1 MNKYKRWWGGL
12 IALGLLW
19 LLAGPGRAMA
29 HAQYDHS
36 NPAANA
42 TLPAGQPPSQ
52 VEVWFSERIEPKFS
66 KLSVLDK
73 DGKAVDRADSHVPP
87 GEDAALIVSLPTG
100 LPDGAYTVIFENVS
114 ADDGHHVKSSFSF
127 AVGDAPLPVG
137 SAVSLI
143 DNLATPETDANFN
156 PWSVTLR
163 WLNYLAM
170 AALVGLI
177 IFWRLVWQPA
187 WRQAHLRLD
196 TETGN
201 EADRRLSGR
210 VVSLLAVSLGLLT
223 AGWLGWLIYQAG
235 VVGNSAPWQVFEGD
249 TLPNL
254 LFSTRF
260 GLTWLAR
267 LGLIGLGWLG
277 WGWLRRATTGS
288 GPVENGNSLA
298 TLEPPASGHVDGAV
312 AVRQATTADVATVT
326 KARPLVG
333 KVWAGLLAVGLAI
346 MLTTSLNSHAAAS
359 KTAWLLVPND
369 WLHLVSMG
377 VWVGGLS
384 GLSLALPV
392 SLRVLKAGSGD
403 RTRLLAALIPR
414 FSRLALLAVIVLL
427 LTGTLQAIVQLGSFE
442 ALFNTAYGVALLVK
456 LGLFLLL
463 IGLGAFNLRIVSPRL
478 TRFAR
483 YRPTNDKP
491 SEDERGAGSL
501 TAGRWQRYFRRST
514 RLEIGLM
521 AVTLLVAASLTSLAP
536 PQTGGP
542 ANLLVER
549 GQAGNLSYILAI
561 SPAQLGENNF
571 ELDLKD
577 TATNEPISLPRTV
590 VLRLTMLDMAMGA
603 PQETAFKPVVG
614 KPGRY
619 TTAGLILS
627 MNGRWEAVLFV
638 QQEGQADVN
647 VPIYFQ
653 IKE

>member
-1 MNKYKRWWGGL
+1 
-12 IALGLLW
+12 
-19 LLAGPGRAMA
+19 MA

-52 VEVWFSERIEPKFS
+52 VEVWFSERVEPKFS
-66 KLSVLDK
+66 KLTVLDK
-73 DGKAVDRADSHVPP
+73 DAKTVDRADSHVPP
-87 GEDAALIVSLPTG
+87 GEDAALVVSLPTG

-127 AVGDAPLPVG
+127 AVGDAPLPAG
-137 SAVSLI
+137 TAVSLI
-143 DNLATPETDANFN
+143 DNLTTPETDANFN
-156 PWSVTLR
+156 PWSVALR

-187 WRQAHLRLD
+187 WRQARPRLD
-196 TETGN
+196 ETTGN
-201 EADRRLSGR
+201 KADQRLRGR
-210 VVSLLAVSLGLLT
+210 LTGLLAVSLGLLT
-223 AGWLGWLIYQAG
+223 VGWLGWLVYQAG
-235 VVGNSAPWQVFEGD
+235 VVGNLAPWQVFEGD

-260 GLTWLAR
+260 GQTWLTR
-267 LGLIGLGWLG
+267 LVLIGLSWAG
-277 WGWLRRATTGS
+277 WGWLRRSATPSRPFSLSTG
-288 GPVENGNSLA
+288 LA
-298 TLEPPASGHVDGAV
+298 TVEPPEPNHSDGSV
-312 AVRQATTADVATVT
+312 AVRQATTAAIATVT
-326 KARPLVG
+326 KARPVDG
-333 KVWAGLLAVGLAI
+333 KVWWGFLAVGLAI

-384 GLSLALPV
+384 GLALALPS

-403 RTRLLAALIPR
+403 RTRLLAAVIPR

-442 ALFNTAYGVALLVK
+442 ALFNTAYGIALLVK

-463 IGLGAFNLRIVSPRL
+463 IGLGAFNLRIVSPHL

-483 YRPTNDKP
+483 YRPTSDAP
-491 SEDERGAGSL
+491 AEAEDERGAGSL
-501 TAGRWQRYFRRST
+501 AAGRWQRYFRRST

-521 AVTLLVAASLTSLAP
+521 VVTLLAAASLTSLAP

-542 ANLLVER
+542 ANILVER

-577 TATNEPISLPRTV
+577 TATSEPISLPRTV

-603 PQETAFKPVVG
+603 PQEVAFKPGVG

-638 QQEGQADVN
+638 QRDGQADVN